1 VAADDAPGGRPIVL
15 IDACVLI
22 NLTAS
27 RHADAVLGRV
37 PWSGAIVAAVQR
49 EVHLVRRGGVGDDAD
64 EREPLSLESLVR
76 SGGLAILEPTD
87 DELEAFVVLSQ
98 VLGDGEA
105 MTIAVALARGY
116 GVATDDRKARHLI
129 GERVSLL
136 STLDLMRAWADAAQV
151 PDEQMGQVLIDIG
164 ERGAY
169 IPSRAH
175 PLRGWWDR
183 LVATEQRAE
192 DR

>member
-1 VAADDAPGGRPIVL
+1 MNDAPGRRPIVL

-22 NLTAS
+22 NLVAS

-37 PWSGAIVAAVQR
+37 PWTGAIVGAVQR

-64 EREPLSLESLVR
+64 EREPLTLEPLVR
-76 SGGLAILEPTD
+76 SGRLAILEPTD

-116 GVATDDRKARHLI
+116 DVATDDRKARHLI

-151 PDEQMGQVLIDIG
+151 PDQQMGQVLIDIR

-169 IPSRAH
+169 VPHRTH
-175 PLRGWWDR
+175 PLLGWWDR
-183 LVATEQRAE
+183 LVAGERDE
-192 DR
+192 HG